1 MEPIIIS
8 LTFELYVCGK
18 KQVDKL
24 EYANGFHRVKVG
36 DLVPYNTYYAKLP
49 NHKQVWFIDDD
60 TLLIADEHNNK
71 LRMFELATDGSE
83 TICTGGTS
91 SSSSADLASCNIDSP
106 VAFYIH
112 TGTKTLYVVNT
123 QRLYVI
129 KGK

>member
-1 MEPIIIS
+1 MVYDNEFYS
-8 LTFELYVCGK
+8 
-18 KQVDKL
+18 
-24 EYANGFHRVKVG
+24 VKVG
-36 DLVPYNTYYAKLP
+36 EIVPSTTSNADGP
-49 NHKQVWFIDDD
+49 NHKQISLIDDD
-60 TLLIADEHNNK
+60 TLLIADERNNK
-71 LRMFELATDGSE
+71 LRMFELSTEGSG

-112 TGTKTLYVVNT
+112 TCTKNLYAVNT

>member
-1 MEPIIIS
+1 MPSTTSNADAPNHRQIS
-8 LTFELYVCGK
+8 L
-18 KQVDKL
+18 
-24 EYANGFHRVKVG
+24 
-36 DLVPYNTYYAKLP
+36 
-49 NHKQVWFIDDD
+49 IDDD
-60 TLLIADEHNNK
+60 TLLIADERNNK
-71 LRMFELATDGSE
+71 LRMFELSTEGSG